1 MWLDVAWTEKPEKKN
16 KNYQQAFTNH
26 TFSTDVANLK
36 IDSNNVKVVWYI
48 PYFNLC
54 KESQRLKMIGFAL
67 SLKIISEQL
76 IF

>member
-1 MWLDVAWTEKPEKKN
+1 MLHGQKSLEKRIRITN
-16 KNYQQAFTNH
+16 IQAVIDH